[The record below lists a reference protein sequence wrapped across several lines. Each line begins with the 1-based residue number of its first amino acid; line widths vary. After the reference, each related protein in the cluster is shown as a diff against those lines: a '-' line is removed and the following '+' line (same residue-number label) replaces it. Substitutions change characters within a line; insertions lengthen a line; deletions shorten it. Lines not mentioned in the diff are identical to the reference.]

1 MQAARRLRRK
11 DFACPRP
18 TVSATV
24 CFPEAV
30 TMRRTLVLVSI
41 FALITA
47 GAVFAKDDKLSEPP
61 PGITP
66 TTVTVGQ
73 NLKQYDAA
81 VGKLKAGA
89 AEAARETWHFTEAG
103 LPSTETHTRQAL
115 KFNSK

>member
-41 FALITA
+41 FSLITA

-73 NLKQYDAA
+73 ILKQYDAA
-81 VGKLKAGA
+81 VGKLKAGVA
-89 AEAARETWHFTEAG
+89 DARREAWHFTEAG
-103 LPSTETHTRQAL
+103 LRGTETLTRQEYN
-115 KFNSK
+115 FHSK